1 VVRVYVDGVEV
12 DVPEG
17 STVLEAASRAGRRVP
32 TLCYLGGVFSEAT
45 CRVCVVKA
53 GGRVVP
59 ACAYPVSEGLK
70 VVTEDEEL
78 ARLRRVSLELVLAS
92 HRISCW
98 SCFSK
103 SSCRLLNV
111 ARELGV
117 EGIPVCAE
125 CPLYGP
131 SCLVARGEPCLG
143 ALTVAGCGA
152 LCPRSGTPCIGCRG
166 YVSSERVWREAVDGL
181 YRRYL
186 KSLEDLR
193 AAAGFFWTHLPPNLR
208 RYLGDGP

>member
-1 VVRVYVDGVEV
+1 MVRVYVDGVEV
-12 DVPEG
+12 GVPEG
-17 STVLEAASRAGRRVP
+17 STVLEAVAKAGREVP

-45 CRVCVVKA
+45 CRVCVVKV

-78 ARLRRVSLELVLAS
+78 ARLRRTSLELVLAS
-92 HRISCW
+92 HRVSCW
-98 SCFSK
+98 DCFAK
-103 SSCRLLNV
+103 SSCRLLSV
-111 ARELGV
+111 ARKLGV
-117 EGIPVCAE
+117 EGLPVCSE

-152 LCPRSGTPCIGCRG
+152 TCPRNGSPCIGCRG
-166 YVSSERVWREAVDGL
+166 YVSSERVWREAIANH
-181 YRRYL
+181 YQKHL

-193 AAAGFFWTHLPPNLR
+193 AATTFFWTYLPPNLR
-208 RYLGDGP
+208 RYLGGGP